1 MLRALGWMLVG
12 ALLAGGGYFFW
23 QRKNIEKG
31 DTPEAI
37 RARAERLDPVELER
51 KITAYKQAIEK
62 RSTELEEL
70 TAPLRNVDYQ
80 KVAAEQSE
88 VMKQKAAECKAALE
102 RLREHLAAY
111 EAVLRSKNV
120 SQE

>member
-1 MLRALGWMLVG
+1 MLVG

-62 RSTELEEL
+62 RSAELEEL